1 MGKGKNKDIE
11 KENKKTKEKNDK
23 TIERISHRI
32 EIHKKQLD
40 LKGIDINDKR
50 SRPKFSNMKQRFSKD
65 CVIVSLNN
73 ILPIV
78 FTAENL
84 NMMGDRYFKGLAIH
98 YNNRKLEEGEEL
110 GLVTQEYENCYIPI
124 SNDAE
129 AFSKGS
135 NWSVDILQ
143 YLEGCTSNPQLTKR
157 NLESLLKKDYK
168 DFKSVENIEDRTQIV
183 IDNIRKCVGN
193 KDKPMKL
200 FLVELY
206 TECKVKRDK
215 NGGIGQLHCISID
228 CRGDDEKDWLIIDGM
243 VYRDDPL
250 PFSLD
255 NLIEVQ
261 KYSEIKGER
270 RSKKCGPIHMEYI
283 QYVRSARSL
292 VN

>member
-1 MGKGKNKDIE
+1 
-11 KENKKTKEKNDK
+11 
-23 TIERISHRI
+23 
-32 EIHKKQLD
+32 
-40 LKGIDINDKR
+40 
-50 SRPKFSNMKQRFSKD
+50 MK
-65 CVIVSLNN
+65 
-73 ILPIV
+73 
-78 FTAENL
+78 
-84 NMMGDRYFKGLAIH
+84 
-98 YNNRKLEEGEEL
+98 
-110 GLVTQEYENCYIPI
+110 VTQEYENCYIPI

-157 NLESLLKKDYK
+157 NLQTLLEKDYK

-206 TECKVKRDK
+206 TECKVQRD
-215 NGGIGQLHCISID
+215 NHGGIGQLHCISID

-243 VYRDDPL
+243 VYRKGPL
-250 PFSLD
+250 EFSLD

-261 KYSEIKGER
+261 KYSVIKGE
-270 RSKKCGPIHMEYI
+270 KKKQEVWTTPYGIHSICAICEKPR
-283 QYVRSARSL
+283 QLKPSENNKRARKTEKNRKL
-292 VN
+292 NKNKKRKKGRLATLDE